1 MDFQKEYEK
10 LKVQVERKDRE
21 LLETYKQLSHISKQK
36 PKSNVDLKTLILQDL
51 SKLLADINIYLY
63 ENGIKERVEDL
74 ADILVVLNKLRVLKP
89 SQNYLGVTLDSNGY
103 IVDINSL
110 HDFVLEQDV
119 PEDVLRGYYKIQNGL
134 LYLDKERQAL
144 LWRNE

>member
-119 PEDVLRGYYKIQNGL
+119 PEDVLRGYYKIQNGV

>member
-21 LLETYKQLSHISKQK
+21 LLETYKQLSHISKQR

-119 PEDVLRGYYKIQNGL
+119 PEDVLRGYYKIQNGV

>member
-10 LKVQVERKDRE
+10 LKVHVERKDRE
-21 LLETYKQLSHISKQK
+21 LLETYKQLSHSVPQK

-51 SKLLADINIYLY
+51 SKLLADVNIYLY
-63 ENGIKERVEDL
+63 ENGIKERVDTL
-74 ADILVVLNKLRVLKP
+74 SDILVVLGKLRVLKP

-103 IVDINSL
+103 IIDINQL

-119 PEDVLRGYYKIQNGL
+119 PEDVLRGYYKIKDGV

>member
-1 MDFQKEYEK
+1 MDYQKEYEK

-51 SKLLADINIYLY
+51 SKLLADMNIYLY

-103 IVDINSL
+103 IIDINKL

-119 PEDVLRGYYKIQNGL
+119 PEDVLRGYYKIQNGV

>member
-1 MDFQKEYEK
+1 MDYQKEYEK
-10 LKVQVERKDRE
+10 LKAQVDKKDRE
-21 LLETYKQLSHISKQK
+21 LLETYKQLSHLSNQK

-51 SKLLADINIYLY
+51 SKLLADVNIYLY
-63 ENGIKERVEDL
+63 TNGIKERVDDL
-74 ADILVVLNKLRVLKP
+74 SDILVVLNKLRVLKP

-103 IVDINSL
+103 IVDIAPL

-119 PEDVLRGYYKIQNGL
+119 PSDILRGYYKIQDGL